1 MFPLYFL
8 APLKNKLT
16 QSLILEFYSPWI
28 RGIQDFPCSQMD
40 LAYSCDSPVAHV
52 WAFWNVGASWIH
64 SAPGA
69 FAGQGLALPL
79 LWQEGRDLNSMVSTW
94 NSCLSTSSG
103 WSQWLARLWDLL
115 LACSA
120 SVARQGGS
128 HGASPAGSA
137 ASVVSQDRRFL
148 ITGC

>member
-79 LWQEGRDLNSMVSTW
+79 LWQESEGRRAEILIPWLQHGIPASQHPLGDPSGWPGSG
-94 NSCLSTSSG
+94 TSSWPVQLLSPG
-103 WSQWLARLWDLL
+103 KGDHMGPAPLAVRLL
-115 LACSA
+115 LW
-120 SVARQGGS
+120 ARTE
-128 HGASPAGSA
+128 
-137 ASVVSQDRRFL
+137 DF
-148 ITGC
+148 